1 MTLQDFQ
8 KNNDSNTNPDA
19 ISQNNDSNTNPDAI
33 SQNNDSQK
41 VSN

>member
-19 ISQNNDSNTNPDAI
+19 ISNNDSNTNPDAS
-33 SQNNDSQK
+33 SQNNDSNK

>member
-8 KNNDSNTNPDA
+8 NNNDSNTTPDAISENNDSNTNPDA
-19 ISQNNDSNTNPDAI
+19 ISE
-33 SQNNDSQK
+33 NNDSQK

>member
-8 KNNDSNTNPDA
+8 KNNDSNTNPDSS
-19 ISQNNDSNTNPDAI
+19 SQNNDSNTNPYAI

>member
-19 ISQNNDSNTNPDAI
+19 IGQNNDSNTNPDAI
-33 SQNNDSQK
+33 GQ
-41 VSN
+41 